1 MKNIEIEQIKSSLRK
16 TKLLCHLFHTADI
29 SELEEAEI
37 HDLFAVLIEQV
48 RPLELEGEA
57 EDLQRQVV
65 QLAVCFSDSN
75 LHEADPQDA
84 EAALKVL
91 LEKSIALEKAL
102 A

>member
-1 MKNIEIEQIKSSLRK
+1 M
-16 TKLLCHLFHTADI
+16 
-29 SELEEAEI
+29 
-37 HDLFAVLIEQV
+37 LIEQV

-91 LEKSIALEKAL
+91 LEKSIALEKAV